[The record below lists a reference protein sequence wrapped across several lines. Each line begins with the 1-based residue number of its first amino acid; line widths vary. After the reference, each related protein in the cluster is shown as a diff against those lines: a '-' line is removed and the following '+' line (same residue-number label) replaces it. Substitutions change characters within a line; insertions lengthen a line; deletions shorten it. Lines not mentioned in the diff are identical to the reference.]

1 MIKLHFKKIIPAF
14 TFLLWISFPSM
25 AQRAAGTVNIIGQMK
40 NVMWKGE
47 LQGNIHIDTLTV
59 KTNLYGLG
67 PVEYLKGEIL
77 VMDGVSYQSRVVN
90 DTMMIVE
97 ETYDIKAPF
106 FSYAHIT
113 GWSRQPLPGDVR
125 TIRQLEIYLDSLTR
139 SAPRPFLFKLTG
151 IVEQADIHIVNLPAG
166 ARVRSPDE
174 AHTGQKT
181 FELKNEASDILGFFS
196 TGHQAVFTH
205 HDSFLHMH
213 LITTDRRKM
222 GHLDQALFKKGTM
235 TLYLPA
241 D

>member
-1 MIKLHFKKIIPAF
+1 MFKLHFKKTIPAL

-25 AQRAAGTVNIIGQMK
+25 AQQAAGTVNIIGQMK

-47 LQGNIHIDTLTV
+47 LLGNIHIDTITV

-77 VMDGVSYQSRVVN
+77 IMDGVSYQSTVVN
-90 DTMMIVE
+90 DTMMNVE
-97 ETYDIKAPF
+97 ETFDIKAPF
-106 FSYAHIT
+106 FSYAHIAR
-113 GWSRQPLPGDVR
+113 WSRQPLPGDIL
-125 TIRQLEIYLDSLTR
+125 TMQQLEIYLDSITR

-151 IVEQADIHIVNLPAG
+151 IGEQAAIHIVNLPAG
-166 ARVRSPDE
+166 TRVRSPAE

-181 FELKNEASDILGFFS
+181 YELKNEASEILGFFS
-196 TGHQAVFTH
+196 TVHQAVFTH

-213 LITTDRRKM
+213 LITADRQQM